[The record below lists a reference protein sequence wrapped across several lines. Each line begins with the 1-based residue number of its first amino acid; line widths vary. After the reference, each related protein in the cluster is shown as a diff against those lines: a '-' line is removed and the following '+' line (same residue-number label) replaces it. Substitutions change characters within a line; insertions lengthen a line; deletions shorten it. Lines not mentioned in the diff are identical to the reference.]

1 MRSERRLMGEL
12 TSHVRDLLP
21 DAQITV
27 SKEPM
32 KDPLQLM
39 SNRRIIE
46 DLGFRAKYTMESGMV
61 EYLSMVREQ
70 AGLPPVG

>member
-1 MRSERRLMGEL
+1 
-12 TSHVRDLLP
+12 
-21 DAQITV
+21 
-27 SKEPM
+27 M

-46 DLGFRAKYTMESGMV
+46 DLGFRAKYTMETGMV

-70 AGLPPVG
+70 AGLPPCGVREDRGRVS